1 MKARYIG
8 ELEAQ
13 TQDAIDKIN
22 KMYEINPAKATEELK
37 SLVKEEL
44 ENCQSTIRDLME
56 NGPEDTK
63 KSLQQSAIWQDIQN
77 SLNQPNVS
85 EGEQDDE

>member
-22 KMYEINPAKATEELK
+22 KMYEIDPAKATEELK
-37 SLVKEEL
+37 SLVKEQL

-56 NGPEDTK
+56 NGPEDIKEKLAAKYSPAGHSKLPTPV
-63 KSLQQSAIWQDIQN
+63 N
-77 SLNQPNVS
+77 EPES
-85 EGEQDDE
+85 EPDND

>member
-37 SLVKEEL
+37 SLVKEQL
-44 ENCQSTIRDLME
+44 EDCHSTIRDLME

-63 KSLQQSAIWQDIQN
+63 KSLQQSAI
-77 SLNQPNVS
+77 
-85 EGEQDDE
+85 